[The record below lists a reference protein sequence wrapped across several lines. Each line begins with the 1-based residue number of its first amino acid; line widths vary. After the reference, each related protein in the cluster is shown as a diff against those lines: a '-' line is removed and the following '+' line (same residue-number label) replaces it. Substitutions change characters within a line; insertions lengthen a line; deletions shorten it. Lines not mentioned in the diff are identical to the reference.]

1 MNIFYLSHNVDE
13 CARYHV
19 DKHVIKQI
27 VEYAQILSTTHRVLD
42 GKLYVDVSSGRQYKR
57 WMLFDEKENVLYK
70 STHFN
75 NPSVKWCRES
85 QQNYYWLYNLFLRL
99 IAEYYYRYKKVHA
112 CTKLIPYL
120 GLAPQ
125 NINWKLFTEPTPVMG
140 AEYIIEN
147 NSLESYR
154 NFYKY
159 GKQHL
164 HSWKNRPTPTWI
176 L

>member
-1 MNIFYLSHNVDE
+1 
-13 CARYHV
+13 
-19 DKHVIKQI
+19 
-27 VEYAQILSTTHRVLD
+27 
-42 GKLYVDVSSGRQYKR
+42 
-57 WMLFDEKENVLYK
+57 
-70 STHFN
+70 
-75 NPSVKWCRES
+75 
-85 QQNYYWLYNLFLRL
+85 
-99 IAEYYYRYKKVHA
+99 
-112 CTKLIPYL
+112 L

-140 AEYIIEN
+140 DEYIIEN